1 MPNYQLKRVD
11 KYINEI
17 EEMMLDPPNPF
28 LLINFDETGFGRRPD
43 KGKYKTV
50 YVAKKCRS
58 KPFWREQKD
67 IYHISLVMAITA
79 SCAALKP
86 LCLSTRKTTDFD
98 LEDTFY
104 YRWGELFT
112 TPKGYMTQES
122 MAFWVDNILAPHVS
136 LIRSILGEESRC
148 VLIGDGCTAHFSEK
162 VDECLAK
169 IGNIKVIPLPSHSSH
184 LTQMLDS
191 SAFGSLKKRY
201 SSIQGNKN
209 FTSKYT
215 RKLMKIKQAYESS
228 VNSELIRSSWES
240 TGFKINLSQ
249 GEVSSYSFSDDF
261 KSFIRAEAL
270 HENHQ

>member
-1 MPNYQLKRVD
+1 M
-11 KYINEI
+11 
-17 EEMMLDPPNPF
+17 
-28 LLINFDETGFGRRPD
+28 
-43 KGKYKTV
+43 
-50 YVAKKCRS
+50 VAL
-58 KPFWREQKD
+58 
-67 IYHISLVMAITA
+67 HIS
-79 SCAALKP
+79 
-86 LCLSTRKTTDFD
+86 
-98 LEDTFY
+98 
-104 YRWGELFT
+104 
-112 TPKGYMTQES
+112 
-122 MAFWVDNILAPHVS
+122 
-136 LIRSILGEESRC
+136 
-148 VLIGDGCTAHFSEK
+148 
-162 VDECLAK
+162 VDEYLAK